1 MPFVKGQ
8 SGNTAGRPPGIPNKA
23 TTEIREAFAVF
34 LTANLPRVQ
43 ELFDRVAE
51 EDAAKALDIL
61 DRFAAYTTPKLKA
74 IDHTSDGKV
83 VPMVTINVPPLPD
96 GGPQP

>member
-1 MPFVKGQ
+1 MPFIKGQ
-8 SGNTAGRPPGIPNKA
+8 SGNTAGRPPGIPNK
-23 TTEIREAFAVF
+23 TTAEIREAFAVF
-34 LTANLPRVQ
+34 LTANLSRVQ

-51 EDAAKALDIL
+51 EDAAKALDLL

-74 IDHTSDGKV
+74 IDYTSDGKV

-96 GGPQP
+96 GGPES

>member
-1 MPFVKGQ
+1 MQVGDGTPGP
-8 SGNTAGRPPGIPNKA
+8 GRPKGSVNKA
-23 TTEIREAFAVF
+23 TTEVREAFAIF

-43 ELFDRVAE
+43 ELFDRVAA

-74 IDHTSDGKV
+74 IDYTSDGRS
-83 VPMVTINVPPLPD
+83 VPVVTINVPPLPD
-96 GGPQP
+96 GGPKS